1 MLLRNERIRL
11 RALSRADLPLMERW
25 ENDTSLWQYGS
36 TVAPF
41 NQDLLNEFLSSYT
54 ADIYAQKQLRFIA
67 EHLHGDRLSIGA
79 VDLYDFDPFNSR
91 VAVGILIDRA
101 WQGQGFAKECIET
114 VTEYALEYLGLKQC
128 YALVAVNNEIS
139 RRLFSSCGYTQSAV
153 LKSWFRQ
160 GSEYVDALYYQKF
173 KPTSVSSN

>member
-11 RALSRADLPLMERW
+11 RALSRTDLPLLERW
-25 ENDTSLWQYGS
+25 ENDTSLWLYGS
-36 TVAPF
+36 MVAPF

-54 ADIYAQKQLRFIA
+54 GDIYAQKQLRFIV
-67 EHLHGDRLSIGA
+67 ELTQHDHLSIGA

-91 VAVGILIDRA
+91 VAVGILIDRQ
-101 WQGQGFAKECIET
+101 WQGKGFAKECIET
-114 VTEYALEYLGLKQC
+114 VTEYALSYLGLKQC
-128 YALVAVNNEIS
+128 YAIVATNNEIS

-160 GSEYVDALYYQKF
+160 GFRYVDAIYYQRLS
-173 KPTSVSSN
+173 PANYPN